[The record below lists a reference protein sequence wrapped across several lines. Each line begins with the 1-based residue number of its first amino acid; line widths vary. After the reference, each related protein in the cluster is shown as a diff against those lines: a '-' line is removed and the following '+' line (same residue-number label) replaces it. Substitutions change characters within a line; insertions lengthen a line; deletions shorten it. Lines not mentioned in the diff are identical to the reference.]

1 VPSSFGA
8 KATLY
13 NASSYL
19 NANSEMIEALPPMA
33 LGMETVSSGKIA
45 LADILGLPVLGE
57 HFFNS
62 ALQPTF
68 DLYAVNAQLLA
79 KKAGDVPAPADACP
93 GPDGAG
99 AVDWLYLTDAS
110 NGDGAT
116 FGGITA
122 VYRVETAGGACPG
135 TCQNS
140 SSSFQVPYSAE
151 YWYYGPQ

>member
-1 VPSSFGA
+1 
-8 KATLY
+8 
-13 NASSYL
+13 
-19 NANSEMIEALPPMA
+19 MA
-33 LGMETVSSGKIA
+33 LGMETVSVGKIA
-45 LADILGLPVLGE
+45 LADILGFPVLGE

-79 KKAGDVPAPADACP
+79 KKVGDIPAPAEACP

-99 AVDWLYLTDAS
+99 AVDWLYLTDTS

-122 VYRVETAGGACPG
+122 VYRVETAGGACPT

-140 SSSFQVPYSAE
+140 PASFEVPYAAE